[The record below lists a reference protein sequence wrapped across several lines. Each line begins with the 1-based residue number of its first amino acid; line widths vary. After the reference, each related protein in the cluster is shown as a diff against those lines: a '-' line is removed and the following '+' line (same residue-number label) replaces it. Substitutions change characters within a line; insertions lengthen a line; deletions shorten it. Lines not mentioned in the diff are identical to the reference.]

1 MALTASASGAKRLP
15 FVLFKGK
22 GKTAEDREL
31 KARPDIVVAFSDNG
45 WFNKELTIDWRQRVM
60 GSMTFG
66 KRLLVWDSYLCHLTD
81 SVTAERCQKRILS
94 AVIPGGCNELV
105 QAPDVSWNKP
115 FKSSIRELYDEWL
128 ATGDKTYTAACN
140 IRATTMSKLC
150 DIIVKSWRSL
160 SPDLIKNSFTCC
172 GQVPGAT
179 VAQLQPANVVEEF
192 EDELDQEANVL
203 GEVAA
208 DDGAAGGTSS
218 EDDDDDDDDVDSAAT
233 AVSAAP
239 ADSLL
244 TEESAA
250 TAHLEVAHVT
260 METADSDDDFVAV
273 L

>member
-1 MALTASASGAKRLP
+1 M
-15 FVLFKGK
+15 
-22 GKTAEDREL
+22 
-31 KARPDIVVAFSDNG
+31 
-45 WFNKELTIDWRQRVM
+45 
-60 GSMTFG
+60 
-66 KRLLVWDSYLCHLTD
+66 
-81 SVTAERCQKRILS
+81 
-94 AVIPGGCNELV
+94 IPGGCTPLV

-115 FKSSIRELYDEWL
+115 FKSSIRDLYDEWL

-140 IRATTMSKLC
+140 VRATTKSKLC

-160 SPDLIKNSFTCC
+160 SPHLIKNSFTCC

-179 VAQLQPANVVEEF
+179 VDQVSCFEEGHPTADGRKRLEELFSLSPAQLQPANVVEEF

-218 EDDDDDDDDVDSAAT
+218 EDDDDDDDVDSAAT
-233 AVSAAP
+233 AISAAT

-244 TEESAA
+244 TEKS
-250 TAHLEVAHVT
+250 AHLEVAHVA
-260 METADSDDDFVAV
+260 METADSDDDLVVV